1 MTSAV
6 EHFRATAPKWMGLL
20 RADFT
25 LSELDA
31 AAVFG
36 NFGHEANGLTTLQ
49 EKRPVVKGSQG
60 GYGWPQWTGPRRRA
74 YEAYCKRTGRDPASD
89 QANYDYVFVE
99 LKTTEKHALAALK
112 AARTLEEKVVAF
124 EKAYERAGVK
134 HYPSRQQWA
143 AIALEAYR
151 AAGSPLGPRLDE
163 KPYPKPPIARPA
175 EAAGGAGAGLLGLAL
190 AALLALPLW
199 AWLLIGAVA
208 VGGIFA
214 WSRRHALLTHLRIAL
229 GKL

>member
-1 MTSAV
+1 
-6 EHFRATAPKWMGLL
+6 MGLL
-20 RADFT
+20 RADFE

-36 NFGHEANGLTTLQ
+36 NFGHEAKGLTTLQ
-49 EKRPVVKGSQG
+49 EIRPTVKGSRG

-74 YEAYCKRTGRDPASD
+74 YEAYCQRTGRDPASA

-99 LKTTEKHALAALK
+99 LKTTERHALAALK
-112 AARTLEEKVVAF
+112 AASTLEEKVVAF

-143 AIALEAYR
+143 QIALDAYR
-151 AAGSPLGPRLDE
+151 AAGRPLGPRLDE
-163 KPYPKPPIARPA
+163 KPYPKPPIVRPG
-175 EAAGGAGAGLLGLAL
+175 EAAGGAATGLAGVGL

-199 AWLLIGAVA
+199 ACLLIGAAAVA
-208 VGGIFA
+208 GVLA
-214 WSRRHALLTHLRIAL
+214 WPRRHAILTHIRIAM